1 MIGGFFILA
10 DVLQVTV
17 SGCDFEQLGAKVK
30 GCEGCEVALSVNPI
44 FHSRLIGSS
53 VF

>member
-1 MIGGFFILA
+1 LIGGFFILF

-17 SGCDFEQLGAKVK
+17 SGCDFEQLGAVVK
-30 GCEGCEVALSVNPI
+30 GCEMALSFNPI
-44 FHSRLIGSS
+44 FHSRLIGSP